1 MQSKNFISRTL
12 TYFQD
17 ARHFQIA
24 YLSSFLLLG
33 ILFLGWQQH
42 LAQYIL
48 VISTSLFT
56 QALGAKFIAK
66 QNISLKSAFI
76 TSLGLCL
83 LLHTNHYYTA
93 IIAAFVAIAGKFLI
107 RYKGKHIFNPVNFGI
122 VIMLIFSNN
131 AWISPG
137 QWGNHL
143 IVLFAVGIL
152 GFLVLK
158 KVNRLDAS
166 MTFILVFCGLNFIR
180 SVVYLGWTPD
190 VFYHQIS
197 SGTLVLFTFFMIT
210 DPMTTPNHRK
220 ARIIWV
226 SLIAIVAFIVSNYV
240 YIFAAPI
247 WVLFFASPLTPVFD
261 KIFTAQKFEWNQS
274 KSILNFK

>member
-1 MQSKNFISRTL
+1 MQSQIFNSKL
-12 TYFQD
+12 TTYIKD

-24 YLSSFLLLG
+24 YLGSFLLLG
-33 ILFLGWQQH
+33 ILLLGWNQY
-42 LAQYIL
+42 LTQYIL
-48 VISTSLFT
+48 VISTALFT
-56 QALGAKFIAK
+56 QAICSRFIAN
-66 QNISLKSAFI
+66 QDISLKSALI

-83 LLHTNHYYTA
+83 LLHTNHYTTA
-93 IIAAFVAIAGKFLI
+93 MLAAFVAIASKFLI
-107 RYKGKHIFNPVNFGI
+107 RYNNKHIFNPVNFGI
-122 VIMLIFSNN
+122 VFMLIFSND

-137 QWGNHL
+137 QWGNHIL
-143 IVLFAVGIL
+143 ILFVLGIL

-166 MTFILVFCGLNFIR
+166 LTFLIVFCGLNFIR

-190 VFYHQIS
+190 VFIHQIS
-197 SGTLVLFTFFMIT
+197 NGTLALFTFFMIT

-226 SLIAIVAFIVSNYV
+226 SLIALVSFIVSNYV

-247 WVLFFASPLTPVFD
+247 LVLFFASPLTPLFD